1 MECIG
6 DCNKC
11 TNGKCVCDID
21 KHEYDKDYR
30 EKNANKLK
38 EHQRAYYIKNREKML
53 EKQRVYRELKKG
65 RINP

>member
-21 KHEYDKDYR
+21 KHEYDKKYR
-30 EKNANKLK
+30 DENVDKLR
-38 EHQRAYYIKNREKML
+38 ERQREYYIKNREKML
-53 EKQRVYRELKKG
+53 EKQRIYRESKKG